1 MKFAGENKWLGK
13 KTEFLRTLLSQGTTI
28 ISLINLKNKSW
39 EVPRFLK
46 SGDVSAIGGG
56 GSSGG
61 LFN

>member
-1 MKFAGENKWLGK
+1 MIRE

-28 ISLINLKNKSW
+28 SSLINLKNKSW

-46 SGDVSAIGGG
+46 SGGVGAVGSG
-56 GSSGG
+56 GSSSG

>member
-1 MKFAGENKWLGK
+1 MIREK

-28 ISLINLKNKSW
+28 SPLIINLKNKSW

-46 SGDVSAIGGG
+46 SGGVGAVGSG
-56 GSSGG
+56 GSSSG

>member
-1 MKFAGENKWLGK
+1 MIRE
-13 KTEFLRTLLSQGTTI
+13 KTEFLRTLLSQSTTI
-28 ISLINLKNKSW
+28 SSLIINLKNKSW

-46 SGDVSAIGGG
+46 SGGVGAVGGA

>member
-1 MKFAGENKWLGK
+1 MIRE
-13 KTEFLRTLLSQGTTI
+13 KTEFLRTLLSQSITI
-28 ISLINLKNKSW
+28 SSLIINLKNKSW

-46 SGDVSAIGGG
+46 SGGNGAVGGA